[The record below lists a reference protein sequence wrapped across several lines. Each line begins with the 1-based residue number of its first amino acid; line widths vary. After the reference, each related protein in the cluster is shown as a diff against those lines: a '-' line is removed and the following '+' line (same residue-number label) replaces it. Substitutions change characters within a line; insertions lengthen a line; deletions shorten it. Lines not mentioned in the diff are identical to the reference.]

1 MRKIKFALLLLAAIV
16 LSVVSAVA
24 VNATGIAL
32 YYPID
37 SDALWLKVDPIS
49 GEHFGIDNPQD
60 KSLDYILSELVSV
73 FQRDREKT
81 ANEIKG
87 MAAQSMHKVQTKAA
101 DIQDT
106 VNKKSNSANLILQT
120 AGLTANP
127 GNQDRN
133 QIPMITVTF
142 PGNSE
147 TAAEENT
154 TDRTKFTILPSTNKA
169 NQFVV
174 QPVAAFYDD
183 KNNLVILCVMEN
195 RSDQEKELKGFYTI
209 QFGNNE
215 NISARGIPT
224 EFESPIKLSSGTAG
238 DFNVAQLKNG
248 IPNMCFL
255 VISFSPGSYDNSL
268 SLRDWKELSGSY
280 EPITE

>member
-1 MRKIKFALLLLAAIV
+1 MRKMKFALLLLAAMI

-32 YYPID
+32 YYPYD
-37 SDALWLKVDPIS
+37 TDVLRLKVEPIS
-49 GEHFGIDNPQD
+49 GEHFAIDNPQD
-60 KSLDYILSELVSV
+60 ESLDYIVSELTPVI
-73 FQRDREKT
+73 QRDREKT
-81 ANEIKG
+81 TRVIEGIAE
-87 MAAQSMHKVQTKAA
+87 QSIHKVQANLA
-101 DIQDT
+101 DVQDT
-106 VNKKSNSANLILQT
+106 VNKKSNSAKLIIQT
-120 AGLTANP
+120 AGLTVNP
-127 GNQDRN
+127 GNQERN

-147 TAAEENT
+147 ASAEENT

-224 EFESPIKLSSGTAG
+224 EFDYPIRLSPGATGNL
-238 DFNVAQLKNG
+238 NVARLKDG

>member
-1 MRKIKFALLLLAAIV
+1 MRKLKFALLFLAAMV
-16 LSVVSAVA
+16 LSIVSAVA

-32 YYPID
+32 YYPY
-37 SDALWLKVDPIS
+37 DADVLRLKVEPIS

-60 KSLDYILSELVSV
+60 ESLDYIVSKLIPV
-73 FQRDREKT
+73 MQRDREKT
-81 ANEIKG
+81 TSMING
-87 MAAQSMHKVQTKAA
+87 MTEQSIHKVRTKAV
-101 DIQDT
+101 DIEDT
-106 VNKKSNSANLILQT
+106 VNKKSNSAKLIIQT
-120 AGLTANP
+120 AGLTVNP
-127 GNQDRN
+127 VNQERH
-133 QIPMITVTF
+133 QIPMISVTF
-142 PGNSE
+142 PGNNE
-147 TAAEENT
+147 TVTEDKIS
-154 TDRTKFTILPSTNKA
+154 DRTKFAILPSTNKA

-195 RSDQEKELKGFYTI
+195 RSDQEKVLKGFYTI

-238 DFNVAQLKNG
+238 NFNVAKLKNG